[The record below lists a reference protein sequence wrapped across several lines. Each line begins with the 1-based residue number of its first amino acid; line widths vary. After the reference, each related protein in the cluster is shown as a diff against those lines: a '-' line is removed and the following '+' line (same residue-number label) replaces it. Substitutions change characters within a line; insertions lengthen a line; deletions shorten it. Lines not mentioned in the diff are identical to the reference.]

1 MRTILVTGGAG
12 FIGSAFLRY
21 MTLRYP
27 GECFLCADNL
37 SYAANYAAIEP
48 LVRAGR
54 VQFFKADIC
63 SAEQMEPIYRIWRP
77 QITVHFAAQ
86 SHVDRSIKDPAIFL
100 RTNVLGT
107 GVLLDLCRAYGS
119 ERFHYVSTDEVY
131 GPAPRGTKFSET
143 APLHPSSPYAASKA
157 AGDLL
162 VLSYAR
168 TYGLGVTIS
177 RCANNYGPYQY
188 PEKLIPYMIG
198 RALRGESLPLYGDG
212 SAERDWLYVLDHCVA
227 IDLILQR
234 GAAGEIYNI
243 GAGQQ
248 KSNRAVLEA
257 LLPLVGAEESR
268 ICFVADRPGHDD
280 RYAVDTAKIERL
292 GWRAQTA
299 FSEGLQKTA
308 KWYLEHSFF
317 CSGVKREQ
325 DEK

>member
-21 MTLRYP
+21 MTRRYP
-27 GECFLCADNL
+27 GECFFCADNL

-212 SAERDWLYVLDHCVA
+212 SAERDWLYVLDHCAA

-308 KWYLEHSFF
+308 KWYLEHSEHFE
-317 CSGVKREQ
+317 R
-325 DEK
+325 

>member
-21 MTLRYP
+21 MTQRYP
-27 GECFLCADNL
+27 SDSFLCADNL

-63 SAEQMEPIYRIWRP
+63 SAEQMETIYRMRRP

-100 RTNVLGT
+100 RTNALGT
-107 GVLLDLCRAYGS
+107 GVLLDLCRTYGS

-131 GPAPRGTKFSET
+131 GPAPRAARFSEA

-212 SAERDWLYVLDHCVA
+212 SAERDWLYVLDHCAA

-234 GAAGEIYNI
+234 GAPGEIYNV

-257 LLPLVGAEESR
+257 LLPLVGADRSR

-292 GWRAQTA
+292 GWRAQTK
-299 FSEGLQKTA
+299 FSEGLQKTV
-308 KWYLEHSFF
+308 KWYLEHF
-317 CSGVKREQ
+317 EQ
-325 DEK
+325 YDRS

>member
-12 FIGSAFLRY
+12 FIGRAFLRY
-21 MTLRYP
+21 MTRRYP
-27 GECFLCADNL
+27 GEWFLCAVNL

>member
-1 MRTILVTGGAG
+1 MTDKLKNLLTLALAAGLLYGFLIWGVLRPDAALSVTE
-12 FIGSAFLRY
+12 R
-21 MTLRYP
+21 R
-27 GECFLCADNL
+27 
-37 SYAANYAAIEP
+37 P
-48 LVRAGR
+48 LT
-54 VQFFKADIC
+54 Q
-63 SAEQMEPIYRIWRP
+63 RP

-168 TYGLGVTIS
+168 TYGLGFTIS